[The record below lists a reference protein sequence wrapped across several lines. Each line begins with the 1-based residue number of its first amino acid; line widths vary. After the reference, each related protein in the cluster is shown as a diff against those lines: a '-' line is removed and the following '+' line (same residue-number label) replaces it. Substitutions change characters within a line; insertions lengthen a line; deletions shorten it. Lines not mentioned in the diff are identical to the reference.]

1 MADVISIINRVLF
14 IQVIIQL
21 SLQRNWFLFL
31 LKGDKGYPGQTGPEG
46 PAGVD
51 GRVGQGNDGFTG
63 ATGATGS
70 TGYPGPTG
78 PRGPSGNNFEVSI
91 AAALTDGQ
99 EHCASKSSLG
109 EIYIWRYSVPW
120 TFLVTS
126 CRWLSARLQYLQC
139 VSNGD
144 TSVLQ

>member
-1 MADVISIINRVLF
+1 M
-14 IQVIIQL
+14 
-21 SLQRNWFLFL
+21 FL

-51 GRVGQGNDGFTG
+51 GRVGQGNNGVTG

-78 PRGPSGNNFEVSI
+78 PRGPQGNNYEVPI
-91 AAALTDGQ
+91 AAAMTDGQ

-109 EIYIWRYSVPW
+109 EFYTWKYSVMNILGNNIILP
-120 TFLVTS
+120 FHIFINAS
-126 CRWLSARLQYLQC
+126 CVNKKGFEWSSIIQKRWYRF
-139 VSNGD
+139 
-144 TSVLQ
+144 